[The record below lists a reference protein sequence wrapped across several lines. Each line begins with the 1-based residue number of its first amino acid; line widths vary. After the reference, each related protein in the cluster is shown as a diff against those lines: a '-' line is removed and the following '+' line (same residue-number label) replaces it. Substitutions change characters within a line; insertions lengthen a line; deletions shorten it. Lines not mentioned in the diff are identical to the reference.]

1 MVCQG
6 RPLSASRAPDLSVGV
21 WEAGQV
27 SDRLE
32 MRNDQLLLWVLVLFH
47 FVCFNLKWL
56 PCLWLLRRV
65 GKQNRDGGMN
75 GQAPPREAPVAG
87 EHLALCSA
95 LQPARSAAPLPG
107 RGQGRR
113 VLPALGDGPAGQRA
127 VPRRR
132 GAMPGSRA
140 PQGSRNHRWC

>member
-47 FVCFNLKWL
+47 FVCLF
-56 PCLWLLRRV
+56 
-65 GKQNRDGGMN
+65 
-75 GQAPPREAPVAG
+75 
-87 EHLALCSA
+87 
-95 LQPARSAAPLPG
+95 
-107 RGQGRR
+107 
-113 VLPALGDGPAGQRA
+113 
-127 VPRRR
+127 
-132 GAMPGSRA
+132 
-140 PQGSRNHRWC
+140 